1 MAMTSYDT
9 ALEVIEQRPDLNEF
23 IGAREEEVVAAAER
37 ALNLKFPPLYRRFL
51 RELGCGNFGSSEIYG
66 VCTSN
71 FENSSVPDGIWLTLE
86 ERRSA
91 NLPLHYVILAALG
104 DGPYAVLDTRFS
116 YEPDQCPVKAWL
128 GREMDMIAS
137 DFGEFLLQ
145 QVTLAL
151 RS

>member
-1 MAMTSYDT
+1 MAATNYAAAM
-9 ALEVIEQRPDLNEF
+9 EIIQRHPDLNDF
-23 IGAREEEVVAAAER
+23 IGAREEESVVAAER
-37 ALNLKFPPLYRRFL
+37 ALSLKFPPLYRRFL
-51 RELGCGNFGSSEIYG
+51 RELGCGSFGSSEIYG
-66 VCTSN
+66 VCTVN

-91 NLPLHYVILAALG
+91 YLPPYFVILAALG

-128 GREMDMIAS
+128 RREMDMIAS

-145 QVTLAL
+145 QVTRAL
-151 RS
+151 RD